1 MLPKQTSFASLVL
14 ALAVAGI
21 AASGGFE
28 AYSAM
33 RDKAQAQ
40 AAEVQAFQQWKS
52 RYTELLPVQER
63 WDKSLPDASQ
73 VKDLYSVY
81 KTLGESPRTDPDR
94 LSVLKVE
101 RLALDGKE
109 LGGQRVCLGTLG
121 AAGLLFREK
130 QFEPLLAGLR
140 ALSERPDVQ
149 MGAVRFTTDKDGQAV
164 ALVTE
169 FCLLFRDADRKAQ
182 AAQAAQAAN
191 GSQETPR

>member
-1 MLPKQTSFASLVL
+1 MLPKQTSFASLLL
-14 ALAVAGI
+14 ALAVTGI

-40 AAEVQAFQQWKS
+40 EAEVQAFQQWKA

-63 WDKSLPDASQ
+63 WEKSLPEATQ

-81 KTLGESPRTDPDR
+81 KALGESPRTDPDR
-94 LSVLKVE
+94 LSVQKVE

-121 AAGLLFREK
+121 AAGLLFQEK

-140 ALSERPDVQ
+140 ALSERPGVQ
-149 MGAVRFTTDKDGQAV
+149 MGAVRFTSNKDGHAV
-164 ALVTE
+164 ALVTD
-169 FCLLFRDADRKAQ
+169 FCLLFRDADRKAK
-182 AAQAAQAAN
+182 AAEGAEAVK
-191 GSQETPR
+191 ETS